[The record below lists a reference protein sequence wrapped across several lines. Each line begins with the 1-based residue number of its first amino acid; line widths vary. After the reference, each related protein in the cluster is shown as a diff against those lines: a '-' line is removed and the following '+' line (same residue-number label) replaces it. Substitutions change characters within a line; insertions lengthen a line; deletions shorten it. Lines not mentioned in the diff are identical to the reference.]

1 MSKAP
6 SVKNVQPLEVDEIIR
21 DLVFFG
27 MWLQSRLIQVNDLA
41 MKLFI
46 LKSDNNFILIQ
57 VYLGA
62 LWCVPSGPSDYGWKL
77 EIIILQW

>member
-1 MSKAP
+1 M
-6 SVKNVQPLEVDEIIR
+6 VR

-27 MWLQSRLIQVNDLA
+27 MWLQSRLIQVNDPA

-62 LWCVPSGPSDYGWKL
+62 LWSVPEVVASGPSDYGWKL